1 MRTKRLLLGLAIAV
15 ALVLAIAGPVSA
27 AATFTDVDGPYAA
40 SIRTLSAWEIVGGY
54 ADATFRP
61 DNTLQ
66 RQQFAKMAVLTM
78 GHAVTSADVCTFK
91 DAPQIDPTNPLY
103 PGSYVAVAA
112 KNNTILGYADNTF
125 GFYDS
130 VTRQQVISVVVRAA
144 GAALAEAPAGWKGI
158 FDYSDATHGQNIKK
172 AEYNGL
178 LAGIEDIYSW
188 DVTKSATRGEAAEL
202 LAKLFAKPG
211 NSAGGTSGTI
221 TVSGSVDNLVGLT
234 IGRLQNVGVVT
245 LTVEHPKNGPTEY
258 TGVRFSK
265 LFELLGVQSSAVAMN
280 IVAGDGY
287 RWTIKVADIRA
298 SADAML
304 AISSGK
310 LNLVMPGM
318 TSKNWVKDVVSLEFK

>member
-1 MRTKRLLLGLAIAV
+1 MRTKRLLLGLAITV
-15 ALVLAIAGPVSA
+15 ALVLAIAVPASA
-27 AATFTDVDGPYAA
+27 ATAFSDVEGHYAA
-40 SIRTLSAWEIVGGY
+40 SIETLSTWGVVGGY
-54 ADATFRP
+54 ADGTFRP

-78 GHAVTSADVCTFK
+78 GYAVASTDVCTFK
-91 DAPQIDPTNPLY
+91 DAPQIDTTNPLY

-112 KNNTILGYADNTF
+112 KNNTILGYPDNTF
-125 GFYDS
+125 GFYGS

-144 GAALAEAPAGWKGI
+144 GASLTEAPVGWKGI

-188 DVTKSATRGEAAEL
+188 DVTNNATRGEAAEL

-211 NSAGGTSGTI
+211 NSTEGTSGAI
-221 TVSGSVDNLVGLT
+221 TVSGSVDNVVGLT

-265 LFELLGVQSSAVAMN
+265 LFELLGVQSSAVSMN
-280 IVAGDGY
+280 IVASDGY
-287 RWTIKVADIRA
+287 KWTIKVADIKA
-298 SADAML
+298 AADAML
-304 AISSGK
+304 AIGSGK

-318 TSKNWVKDVVSLEFK
+318 TGKNWVKDVVALEFK